1 MPPALCCVTPNLDN
15 REENF
20 TEGKV
25 RKKIF
30 EINMKIHLQS
40 IDVICTN
47 DYPLKIT
54 SDGHF

>member
-25 RKKIF
+25 RKNIHKYENIF
-30 EINMKIHLQS
+30 KNNNYFFLIS
-40 IDVICTN
+40 
-47 DYPLKIT
+47 